1 MPNSQANFVD
11 FLRLILSPTMYKEP
25 HLKNRANVPPY
36 DPGAPAVCDIKQ
48 ITRMLPHRYPFQ
60 MVDKIIHL
68 DAKSIIG
75 VKNVTINEPFFQGHF
90 PGNPIMPGVL
100 QVEALAQTG
109 GVLVL
114 STVPDPENYLTYFLG
129 IDGCR
134 FRKMVVPGD
143 TLVLHCELLADI
155 KRGFSKMQGRVFVGE
170 QLACEAIMLAQISKK
185 Q

>member
-1 MPNSQANFVD
+1 MHKAN
-11 FLRLILSPTMYKEP
+11 
-25 HLKNRANVPPY
+25 HLKNQTSVPPY
-36 DPGAPAVCDIKQ
+36 DPSTPTVLDIRQ

-68 DAKSIIG
+68 DMQSVVGI
-75 VKNVTINEPFFQGHF
+75 KNVTINEPFFQGHF
-90 PGNPIMPGVL
+90 PSNPIMPGVL

-114 STVPDPENYLTYFLG
+114 NTVPDPESYLTYFLG
-129 IDGCR
+129 IDACR

-143 TLVLHCELLADI
+143 TLVLHCKLLADI
-155 KRGFSKMQGRVFVGE
+155 KQGFSKMQGRIFVGN
-170 QLACEAIMLAQISKK
+170 QLTCEAIMLARISKK

>member
-1 MPNSQANFVD
+1 MH
-11 FLRLILSPTMYKEP
+11 KEQKLTNQKP
-25 HLKNRANVPPY
+25 VPSY
-36 DPGAPAVCDIKQ
+36 DPSAPPVSNIEQ
-48 ITRMLPHRYPFQ
+48 IIRMLPHRYPFQ

-68 DAKSIIG
+68 DTQSVTGI
-75 VKNVTINEPFFQGHF
+75 KNVTINEPFFQGHF
-90 PGNPIMPGVL
+90 PYNPIMPGVL

-114 STVPDPENYLTYFLG
+114 NTVPDPENYLTYFLG

-155 KRGFSKMQGRVFVGE
+155 KRGFSKMQGRIFVGE
-170 QLACEAIMLAQISKK
+170 QLACEATMLAQIAKK
-185 Q
+185 TTN